1 MKNPIL
7 FYFDFSSPY
16 GYLASLRIDAIA
28 AQHGREV
35 AWKPILLGAIFK
47 ASGNTLLVQQPLKG
61 KYSMHDFARSAR
73 WFKAP
78 YQMPSVFPIAT
89 QNAARAFYWL
99 NDSDPALAKVL
110 AQRLFAVYFAEG
122 RDISSAETVIAEGKK
137 LGVDPDKLAAALAD
151 QAIKD
156 RLRVEVE
163 KALELGVCG
172 SPYTIVDGEP
182 FWGADRLDQVDAWLK
197 IGGW

>member
-7 FYFDFSSPY
+7 SYFDFSSPY

-28 AQHGREV
+28 AQHGLEV

-47 ASGNTLLVQQPLKG
+47 ASGNTSLMQQPLKG

-78 YQMPSVFPIAT
+78 YQIPSVFPIAT
-89 QNAARAFYWL
+89 QNAARAFYRL
-99 NDSDPALAKVL
+99 SDGDPVRGKAI

-122 RDISSAETVIAEGKK
+122 RDISSAEMVVAKAK
-137 LGVDPDKLAAALAD
+137 ALGVDPDKLAAAPAD

-156 RLRVEVE
+156 RLRAEAE
-163 KALELGVCG
+163 KAVELGVCG
-172 SPYTIVDGEP
+172 SPYTIIDGEP
-182 FWGADRLDQVDAWLK
+182 FWGADRLDQVNAWLK
-197 IGGW
+197 TGGW

>member
-28 AQHGREV
+28 AQPGLEV
-35 AWKPILLGAIFK
+35 AWKPILLGAVFK
-47 ASGNTLLVQQPLKG
+47 ASGNTSLAQQPLKG

-99 NDSDPALAKVL
+99 SDGDPVLGKAL

-122 RDISSAETVIAEGKK
+122 MEISSGETVVAKAK
-137 LGVDPDKLAAALAD
+137 ALGVDPDKLAD

-156 RLRVEVE
+156 RLRAEAE
-163 KALELGVCG
+163 KAVELGVCG
-172 SPYTIVDGEP
+172 SPYTIIDGEP
-182 FWGADRLDQVDAWLK
+182 FWGADRLDQVNVSLK
-197 IGGW
+197 TGGW

>member
-1 MKNPIL
+1 MKDPIL

-28 AQHGREV
+28 SRHGREV
-35 AWKPILLGAIFK
+35 AWKPILLGAVFK
-47 ASGNTLLVQQPLKG
+47 ASGNASLVQQPLKG
-61 KYSMHDFARSAR
+61 KYSTHDFARSAR

-78 YQMPSVFPIAT
+78 YQMPSVFLIAT
-89 QNAARAFYWL
+89 QNAARAFYWPTC
-99 NDSDPALAKVL
+99 SDPVLAKALAR
-110 AQRLFAVYFAEG
+110 RLFTVYFAEG
-122 RDISSAETVIAEGKK
+122 RDISSSEVVIAEAGT

-151 QAIKD
+151 QVIKD
-156 RLRVEVE
+156 RLRAEVE
-163 KALELGVCG
+163 KVLDLGVCG

-197 IGGW
+197 TGGW

>member
-28 AQHGREV
+28 AQHSREV

-47 ASGNTLLVQQPLKG
+47 ASGNTSLVQQPLKG
-61 KYSMHDFARSAR
+61 KYSTHDFARSAR

-99 NDSDPALAKVL
+99 NDSDPALAKAL

-122 RDISSAETVIAEGKK
+122 RDISSVETVIAEAKA
-137 LGVDPDKLAAALAD
+137 LGVDPDELAAALAD
-151 QAIKD
+151 QLIKD
-156 RLRVEVE
+156 RLRAEVE

-182 FWGADRLDQVDAWLK
+182 FWGADRLDQVEAWLK
-197 IGGW
+197 TGGW